1 MRIKM
6 RPVDTENIINNRQ
19 QIRLFSGLK
28 FVLCFVYLSISP
40 LFTQVQ
46 ASWVHLYHLFVEP
59 LAILVS
65 VTENQLFMSA
75 FMYLNMA
82 STFAD
87 GLIGF
92 LNLISIS
99 RCFGEPTA
107 SCFDR
112 LYENSVWFLLA
123 ALFILLNLLCVM
135 QFRNLSSQMLEKD
148 LTEEERVRLASVRGI
163 APSYNSIKIVGS
175 KLETLHLF
183 LIPSDVIFT
192 IIILFE
198 TSSTPIYWLG
208 IGHIFI
214 DPYVFFSGKSLTKGN
229 YEFMRI
235 VYIGLFVADLIILIL
250 NTEISEQNFG
260 QSLAFIMLLVYVS
273 LDVVMLMFANQI
285 IGIFNKMRKDKSNL

>member
-1 MRIKM
+1 M

-46 ASWVHLYHLFVEP
+46 ASWVHLYHLFIEP
-59 LAILVS
+59 LAILAS
-65 VTENQLFMSA
+65 VTENQLFMTS
-75 FMYLNMA
+75 FMYLNTA
-82 STFAD
+82 ATFVD

-123 ALFILLNLLCVM
+123 ALFIFFNLMCVM

-148 LTEEERVRLASVRGI
+148 ETEEERVRLASVRGI
-163 APSYNSIKIVGS
+163 APSYNSIKIAGA

-198 TSSTPIYWLG
+198 TASTPIYWLG
-208 IGHIFI
+208 VGHVFI

-235 VYIGLFVADLIILIL
+235 VYIVLFIADIIILIL
-250 NTEISEQNFG
+250 NTEVNDHNFG

-273 LDVVMLMFANQI
+273 LDIVMFMFATEI
-285 IGIFNKMRKDKSNL
+285 IGIFDKMRKDKSNL

>member
-1 MRIKM
+1 M

-148 LTEEERVRLASVRGI
+148 LTEEERVRLHHRAHPKFNVSARVR
-163 APSYNSIKIVGS
+163 
-175 KLETLHLF
+175 
-183 LIPSDVIFT
+183 D
-192 IIILFE
+192 
-198 TSSTPIYWLG
+198 
-208 IGHIFI
+208 
-214 DPYVFFSGKSLTKGN
+214 SL
-229 YEFMRI
+229 RCPH
-235 VYIGLFVADLIILIL
+235 
-250 NTEISEQNFG
+250 G
-260 QSLAFIMLLVYVS
+260 QVRARRALLQ
-273 LDVVMLMFANQI
+273 LRPHA
-285 IGIFNKMRKDKSNL
+285 R